1 MSWSIGILAGIC
13 HLLFSNLCLVY
24 AKNQN
29 PKIEILVIFG
39 SILIAVIVSTYAY

>member
-39 SILIAVIVSTYAY
+39 SILIAVIVSAYAY